1 MFIQICGFAAIALY
15 LACTAWLL
23 VRMRAGHPAGAPA
36 WLALTGLALH
46 GFTAWSLVHLPTG
59 YDLGFFR
66 IATLIFV
73 MIILISWISSLRLPI
88 RSLLVLVYPMAALS
102 ILLAI
107 STTDTYQPREFP
119 APIAA
124 HILLSILAY
133 SVITIATLQALILA
147 LQDHW
152 LRQHQF
158 GPVMAVLPP
167 LEIMETLLFRM
178 IAVGVLL
185 LGLSIGT
192 GLVFFD
198 NLFAQHLVHKTVFSI
213 IALIVFG
220 ILLWGRH
227 ALGWRSHTALRWT
240 LAGFTALMLAFFG
253 SKFVLEFLLHP
264 G

>member
-1 MFIQICGFAAIALY
+1 MLVQICGLAAIATY
-15 LACTAWLL
+15 LACTARHI
-23 VRMRAGHPAGAPA
+23 VRLRAGQTAGGPD
-36 WLALTGLALH
+36 WLALAGLALH
-46 GFTAWSLVHLPTG
+46 AISAWGVVHLPSG

-73 MIILISWISSLRLPI
+73 MIILISWVSSLRLPI
-88 RSLLVLVYPMAALS
+88 RSLLVMVYPMAALS
-102 ILLAI
+102 IVLAI
-107 STTDTYQPREFP
+107 TTPETYQPREFP
-119 APIAA
+119 HTIAA

-133 SVITIATLQALILA
+133 SVITLATLQALILA

-152 LRQHQF
+152 LRQHRS
-158 GPVMAVLPP
+158 GPFISVLPP

-178 IAVGVLL
+178 IAIGIVLL
-185 LGLSIGT
+185 AASIGS
-192 GLVFFD
+192 GLLFVD

-213 IALIVFG
+213 VALIVFS

-227 ALGWRSHTALRWT
+227 ALGWRSQTALRWT

-253 SKFVLEFLLHP
+253 SKFVLELILQR